1 MSDNNQNY
9 LVELFI
15 KTLNK
20 KHNLVFEKEKE
31 EYFWDYAATSRS
43 SSTPTSMDRAMP
55 NNSGTTSPPAWIT
68 PEPSTSS
75 HRKLSSGRPRLPK

>member
-31 EYFWDYAATSRS
+31 E
-43 SSTPTSMDRAMP
+43 
-55 NNSGTTSPPAWIT
+55 
-68 PEPSTSS
+68 
-75 HRKLSSGRPRLPK
+75 